1 MHRSTSFVRRACAVG
16 TATALIG
23 LTTGLGV
30 MTATTASAAELP
42 TADPTAVAAAVPGAE
57 ATTPAAAPTTPA
69 EPSLPSG
76 DTAAP
81 TAPDS
86 TTGGDAGTGAAP
98 TAPVTGTPTSP
109 ATTAPA
115 APAASTPAATPS
127 AEAAPTAAATA
138 TVTISGKAKVGETL
152 RANPKGFT
160 APAALSYEWSVDG
173 VGTGDQ
179 GSTYDVDADDAGE
192 VVTVTVRNTAAGHTD
207 EEATA
212 TTAAVT
218 QTPVFVDADGKPVEG
233 GTVAD
238 EDSLPLEAT
247 AGEAF
252 SYTFRAQGFPAPTLA
267 LSWYYDGEEA
277 DPDHPEDTPEGQLP
291 EGIEFDAATGVL
303 SGTTEWASSYDF
315 AVTATSGTESV
326 TQYVELTVDAGAAAG
341 VQVIAAD
348 RADYEDLFDSSGVS
362 FGFVADE
369 SSEET
374 TDDGT
379 VRTWIIDEQ
388 GDISTVDLHWTTGP
402 EGSDVEPEFIPG
414 GKPTVDQGG
423 TLVVNGGVVDRF
435 GNLVTD
441 ADGEPTPISVTS
453 DVTSDVIEVDNEL
466 WGYNAVDVT
475 FPHASTH
482 TLTVASDVL
491 STSFPVEVVPTATA
505 PVVTPP
511 ASVPPVV
518 TPPTAAAPI
527 GSVPVRTASHGR
539 LAYTGTDSTDAL
551 PWALAMLAAGAALVG
566 LRIVRRRA
574 QR

>member
-42 TADPTAVAAAVPGAE
+42 TADSTAVAAAVPGAE

-115 APAASTPAATPS
+115 APAASTPAAAPS

-152 RANPKGFT
+152 RAMPRGFT
-160 APAALSYEWSVDG
+160 ARAQLDYEWSVG
-173 VGTGDQ
+173 GIVTVQ
-179 GSTYDVDADDAGE
+179 GPAYEVVADDAGK

-252 SYTFRAQGFPAPTLA
+252 SYTFRAQGFPATTLA

-277 DPDHPEDTPEGQLP
+277 DPDYPEDTPEGQLP

-423 TLVVNGGVVDRF
+423 TLFVNGGVVDRF